1 MANRRVLP
9 VEGQAYGCVM
19 TKQMNETVLPARI
32 LGDSYDMA
40 VGLRRLLAGAKQ
52 AEAQIMSVAS
62 LQSTVRDRLASQV
75 VPDVHHRARWRPR
88 RHSAIV

>member
-1 MANRRVLP
+1 
-9 VEGQAYGCVM
+9 M
-19 TKQMNETVLPARI
+19 TKQMEQTAAPAPARI
-32 LGDSYDMA
+32 LGDSYDVA

-52 AEAQIMSVAS
+52 PEAQIMSVAS

-75 VPDVHHRARWRPR
+75 VLDVHHRARWRPR

>member
-1 MANRRVLP
+1 
-9 VEGQAYGCVM
+9 M
-19 TKQMNETVLPARI
+19 TKQMEETAVPARI

-40 VGLRRLLAGAKQ
+40 IGLRRLLAGAKQ
-52 AEAQIMSVAS
+52 PEAEVMSVAS

-75 VPDVHHRARWRPR
+75 QLDVHHRARWRPL